1 MRRCV
6 VLILLLAAAAA
17 HANDTLR
24 VGNQVLSAGD
34 SAGRV
39 VDVLGKPSSKSH
51 ARQASSS
58 ARSGKRRSS
67 TANAH
72 SGERWNYRRD
82 GHYITVTLTDDRVSS
97 IEDRTR

>member
-1 MRRCV
+1 MRRCL
-6 VLILLLAAAAA
+6 VLILLVASVAV

-39 VDVLGKPSSKSH
+39 IDVLGKPSSKSH
-51 ARQASSS
+51 ARQPSSS
-58 ARSGKRRSS
+58 RSNSRRRSGTVK
-67 TANAH
+67 TG

>member
-39 VDVLGKPSSKSH
+39 IDVLGKPSSKSH
-51 ARQASSS
+51 ARKTSSS
-58 ARSGKRRSS
+58 RSGKRRSGS
-67 TANAH
+67 TNAR
-72 SGERWNYRRD
+72 GERWNYRRD
-82 GHYITVTLTDDRVSS
+82 GHYITVTLIDDRVSS